1 MQAQYIL
8 PVHTSAIP
16 LLPNGNGTFR
26 LGWNVTL
33 PRGTSV
39 EICDYFNAKLA
50 TIRHKDA
57 LYFLPFET
65 DQRHSQFKYHTEQT
79 DAEGRERLNEP
90 R

>member
-8 PVHTSAIP
+8 PADTSAMP

-57 LYFLPFET
+57 LYFLPF
-65 DQRHSQFKYHTEQT
+65 QT
-79 DAEGRERLNEP
+79 DSKTQSV
-90 R
+90 